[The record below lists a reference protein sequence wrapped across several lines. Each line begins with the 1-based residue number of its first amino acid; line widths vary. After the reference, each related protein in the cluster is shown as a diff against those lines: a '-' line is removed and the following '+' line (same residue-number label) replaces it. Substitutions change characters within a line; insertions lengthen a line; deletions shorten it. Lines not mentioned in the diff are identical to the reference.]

1 MNINESLES
10 LGLTSIEALA
20 YAYLVANPSS
30 TGYRVARGI
39 GKPTANVYRALES
52 LGRKGAVL
60 HDRAATPSF
69 RAVAPDDLLARLE
82 DQFMQRKA
90 AAARELAAL
99 QPDEGDDRLYALGT
113 RDQVLSRTRILL
125 VSTRRVA
132 LIDTISPFA
141 EILAN
146 EIDDARTRGVRVLVR
161 SRAQSRDESHEVR
174 GEAHHADTLA
184 DLPAPAGTQP
194 SLRIAGDARELMM
207 AWFSRDDERVIEA
220 MWTRSAALARATH
233 EALAAE
239 RCCLQIEQRMADGLS
254 VDEVETA
261 FEEWRA
267 LLRMV

>member
-1 MNINESLES
+1 MKISESLES

-20 YAYLVANPSS
+20 YTYLVANPSS

-69 RAVAPDDLLARLE
+69 RAIAPDDLLARLE

-90 AAARELAAL
+90 AAARELASL
-99 QPDEGDDRLYALGT
+99 QPDEGDDRLYALRT
-113 RDQVLSRTRILL
+113 PEQVLSRARILL

-141 EILAN
+141 EILAS
-146 EIDDARTRGVRVLVR
+146 EIDDARSRGVRVLVR
-161 SRAQSRDESHEVR
+161 SRAQARNESR
-174 GEAHHADTLA
+174 EADHADTLA
-184 DLPAPAGTQP
+184 DAPAPAGTQP

-220 MWTRSAALARATH
+220 MWTRSAAFARATH

-254 VDEVETA
+254 VDEVEA
-261 FEEWRA
+261 VFDEWHA
-267 LLRMV
+267 LLKMV